1 MSRMSTEERLVYMAN
16 QIARNIAAG
25 GQEAVAAATADH
37 IAAFWDPRMKERIFA
52 YQASGRSGLD
62 PAAAG
67 AIERLRGQGAPLPR
81 TPATGFNTVGEVGHS
96 DAG

>member
-1 MSRMSTEERLVYMAN
+1 MSHISTEERLIYMAN

-52 YQASGRSGLD
+52 YEASGRSGLD
-62 PAAAG
+62 PAAAR
-67 AIERLRGQGAPLPR
+67 AIERLRVQGPPSSR
-81 TPATGFNTVGEVGHS
+81 TPATEFNAVGEDGHS